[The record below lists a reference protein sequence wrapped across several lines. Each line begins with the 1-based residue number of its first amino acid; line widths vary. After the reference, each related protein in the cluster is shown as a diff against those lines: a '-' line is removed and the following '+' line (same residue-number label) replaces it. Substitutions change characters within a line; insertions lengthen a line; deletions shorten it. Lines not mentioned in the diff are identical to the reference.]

1 MGSPHSGGSMIYVAP
16 MLGNVSLTA
25 GDGITLD
32 TQSTIKFIQEQEEV
46 QNRKS
51 LQTNLEEVS
60 INIQDI
66 TVPSAA
72 IINKAQ
78 VIESTTITTQGT
90 SSPMMVAAV
99 MSLSEGGSGKANG
112 ANFGGGASGGGGTG
126 VSGLNGKNEYQTL
139 ILDGSKNLNINKRYL
154 NILYGNDTP
163 YWDEDYSIPLVS
175 FDIGTLIYNG
185 ITLDDT
191 YELENGID
199 YQEFIYNVTFPTLD
213 PEYVYRLELNN
224 GAVFLWA
231 KLPDLPIPEPKT
243 GILVLM
249 ATFFAIKRKRA

>member
-1 MGSPHSGGSMIYVAP
+1 MVY
-16 MLGNVSLTA
+16 
-25 GDGITLD
+25 
-32 TQSTIKFIQEQEEV
+32 
-46 QNRKS
+46 
-51 LQTNLEEVS
+51 LE
-60 INIQDI
+60 
-66 TVPSAA
+66 
-72 IINKAQ
+72 
-78 VIESTTITTQGT
+78 GT
-90 SSPMMVAAV
+90 SSEEAQSRLYVISNIEDLTISIQEVSVPSNTTLSTAQV
-99 MSLSEGGSGKANG
+99 MNTLTSSSSDSVVQGPRANG
-112 ANFGGGASGGGGTG
+112 SNFGGGASGGGGTG

-139 ILDGSKNLNINKRYL
+139 ILDGSKNLNINKKYL
-154 NILYGNDTP
+154 KILYGNDTP

-224 GAVFLWA
+224 GAVILWA

-243 GILVLM
+243 GMLVLL
-249 ATFFAIKRKRA
+249 ATFFALKRKRA